1 MTICRFTVHKEAAMF
16 RRASNSS
23 KVWPVALV
31 LLAAIPTQVAAGDGT
46 LVLPFRPVA
55 VSEIT
60 VSIACGILAGELE
73 SQGVVVLESHALVP
87 PLPMGTEA
95 CDASECARSF
105 ARSHHADRVVYGSV
119 SRLGEKRIVRAHAL
133 RVGEDR
139 PYYNEQISAV
149 SEGELETVMR
159 RIAEG
164 IAAGS
169 ADSDQATVGSVT
181 REEATS
187 LPLRRS
193 RRGLGVRGGFLVPS
207 GGSYGGADRLA
218 SLRVSYKHEGLRHL
232 IETTTLTGVS
242 WGDGALDWTLFSLY
256 GARIFG
262 TGDCTPYV
270 GGGLGLHH
278 VRVERTETFQGNGYS
293 TTSTEHDGVTAIVIE
308 LGVGLLALRTYDFEV
323 LLDLRYRYVADEF
336 EDADGKGAH
345 GILLTFGT
353 SH

>member
-1 MTICRFTVHKEAAMF
+1 MSRC
-16 RRASNSS
+16 ASNSS

-31 LLAAIPTQVAAGDGT
+31 LLAAIPTQVAAGGET

-55 VSEIT
+55 VSETT
-60 VSIACGILAGELE
+60 VAIACGILAGELE
-73 SQGVVVLESHALVP
+73 SQGVVVLESRTLVP

-95 CDASECARSF
+95 CDASECARNL

-164 IAAGS
+164 IAAGR
-169 ADSDQATVGSVT
+169 ADSDQATIGSVT
-181 REEATS
+181 RQEATA

-207 GGSYGGADRLA
+207 EDSYGGADRLA
-218 SLRVSYKHEGLRHL
+218 SLRVIYKHEGVRHL
-232 IETTTLTGVS
+232 IETTTLTGLC
-242 WGDGALDWTLFSLY
+242 WGDGALDWTLFSVY

-262 TGDCTPYV
+262 IGDYSPYV

-278 VRVERTETFQGNGYS
+278 VRVECTETLQGNGWS
-293 TTSTEHDGVTAIVIE
+293 TSSTEHDSATTLVVE

-336 EDADGKGAH
+336 KDVGGKGAH
-345 GILLTFGT
+345 GFLLTFGT
-353 SH
+353 SR